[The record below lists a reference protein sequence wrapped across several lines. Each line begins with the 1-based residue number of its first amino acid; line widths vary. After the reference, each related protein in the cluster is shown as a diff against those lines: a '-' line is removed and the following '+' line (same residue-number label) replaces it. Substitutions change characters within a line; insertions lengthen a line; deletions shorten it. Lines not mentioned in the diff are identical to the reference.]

1 MWPGY
6 GWGYNWGM
14 MLVGGLLML
23 LFWGGLIVL
32 VFFAIRA
39 VARPERGPEG
49 GGGAYPRQQTPLE
62 ILQARYARGEISRE
76 EYLEMRRDLES

>member
-1 MWPGY
+1 MWPGQ

-23 LFWGGLIVL
+23 LFWGGVIVL

-39 VARPERGPEG
+39 VTRPGRGPEG
-49 GGGAYPRQQTPLE
+49 GGSAYPRAQTPLE
-62 ILQARYARGEISRE
+62 ILQQRYARGEITRE